1 VRPTEQNQESMQ
13 HSIGLDLQNLLA
25 DRVGKHGL
33 SSQDLAAIDARILEL
48 RQRIT
53 TERAQGL
60 HGYLGLPANSTLMEM
75 MLQVCQPR
83 LGRFHTLVVL
93 GIGGSS
99 LGLAALVE
107 ALEVSGR
114 RQVDLHV
121 VDNTD
126 PSLYASVMARVDLED
141 TVFVAVSKSGG
152 TVETVI
158 ALGFFVERIRQAGL
172 DLKRHLVVVT
182 DPANGPLRA
191 FADEHGL
198 DVCEIPPEVGGR
210 FSVLT
215 PAGLAPATLMH
226 LDASALLE
234 GAGRSVKLS
243 ARGPVEQ
250 DWPARLGL
258 IAAELCKRGKSQ
270 LVFMPYSSRLRCVSN
285 WFVQLW
291 DESLGKASD
300 VDGKTVNAGQTAIP
314 ASGATDQHAQLQL
327 FLEGPNDKLLLFARV
342 ERHDPDLALGEF
354 EWDKFGAGF
363 VRGKTLGQVLAAQ
376 QRGTAEACAQR
387 KRPNAT
393 LVLPQIDAA
402 TVGELLMGLQIATTY
417 AAYAFGVNAYDQP
430 SVELGKKISRDML
443 S

>member
-1 VRPTEQNQESMQ
+1 MSHT
-13 HSIGLDLQNLLA
+13 ITLDLQNLTSGK
-25 DRVGKHGL
+25 VGEHGL
-33 SSQDLAAIDARILEL
+33 SQQDLAAIDAQIPALRARIAS
-48 RQRIT
+48 
-53 TERAQGL
+53 ERAQGL
-60 HGYLGLPANSTLMEM
+60 HAYLGLPANSSLMEM

-99 LGLAALVE
+99 LGLRALVD

-114 RQVDLHV
+114 PQVDLHV

-126 PSLYASVMARVDLED
+126 PALFLQVLSRVDLED

-152 TVETVI
+152 TIETVI
-158 ALGFFVERIRQAGL
+158 ALGFFVERLRRAGL
-172 DLKRHLVVVT
+172 DIRRHLVVVT
-182 DPANGPLRA
+182 DPADGPLRA

-234 GAGRSVKLS
+234 GAGRSVALS
-243 ARGPVEQ
+243 MRGPVDR

-258 IAAELCKRGKSQ
+258 IAAEMCRRGKTQ
-270 LVFMPYSSRLRCVSN
+270 FVFMPYSSRLRRVAD

-291 DESLGKASD
+291 DESLGKAQTL
-300 VDGKTVNAGQTAIP
+300 DGKPAQAGQTAIA

-327 FLEGPNDKLLLFARV
+327 FLEGPNDKLLLFTRTQ
-342 ERHDPDLALGEF
+342 RHDPDLQLGDF
-354 EWDKFGAGF
+354 EWGAFDAAF
-363 VRGKTLGQVLAAQ
+363 VRGKSLGEVLAAQ
-376 QRGTAEACAQR
+376 QQGTARACAQR
-387 KRPNAT
+387 QRPNAT
-393 LVLPQIDAA
+393 LVLPEINAA
-402 TVGELLMGLQIATTY
+402 TVGELLMGLQIAATY
-417 AAYAFGVNAYDQP
+417 AAFAFGVNAYDQP

-443 S
+443 GG